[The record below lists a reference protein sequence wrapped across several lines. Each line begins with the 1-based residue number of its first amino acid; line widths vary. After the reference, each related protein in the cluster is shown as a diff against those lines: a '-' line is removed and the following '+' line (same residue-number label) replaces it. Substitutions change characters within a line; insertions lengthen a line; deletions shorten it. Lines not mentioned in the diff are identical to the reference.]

1 MLNIF
6 VFIIVEEIARAILRD
21 PFTDAVLNGT
31 LSPKMS
37 SFLLICSSVIIGLLA
52 SGIVSTIRNSGKQE
66 SNDAQ
71 SSKETEEADERMPNT
86 DITEDDD
93 EWEKEHSDS

>member
-37 SFLLICSSVIIGLLA
+37 SILLICSSVIIGLLA
-52 SGIVSTIRNSGKQE
+52 SGIVSAIRSGKQE
-66 SNDAQ
+66 SNDAL
-71 SSKETEEADERMPNT
+71 SSEV
-86 DITEDDD
+86 TEDDD